1 MMNLKSDEL
10 RKAAVE
16 HPMYALLGA
25 GQVLFETARDVYD
38 KVTVIARDPSTTLS
52 KGYEDLA
59 QRGQRIVLSI
69 RSSAYTRRAVQQT
82 KSARTQVKAA
92 ATSVR
97 KAAVSGA
104 TATKAASRKVG

>member
-25 GQVLFETARDVYD
+25 GQVLFEAVRDVYD
-38 KVTVIARDPSTTLS
+38 KVTVIARDPSTTLA

-59 QRGQRIVLSI
+59 ARGQKIVLGI
-69 RSSAYTRRAVQQT
+69 RSSVYTRRAVQQT

-92 ATSVR
+92 ATGVR
-97 KAAVSGA
+97 KAAASGA
-104 TATKAASRKVG
+104 TATKAAARKIG

>member
-1 MMNLKSDEL
+1 MMRIESDDL

-25 GQVLFETARDVYD
+25 GQVLFEAVRDVYD
-38 KVTVIARDPSTTLS
+38 RVTIIARDPSTTLS

-59 QRGQRIVLSI
+59 VRGQKMVLRI

-82 KSARTQVKAA
+82 KTARTQVKAA
-92 ATSVR
+92 ATGVR
-97 KAAVSGA
+97 KAAASGA
-104 TATKAASRKVG
+104 TATKAAARKVG